1 MLREIK
7 EDLKNGDITSLWIGQ
22 INIVTVSFFPNQ
34 NSSRLSYRNW
44 QTASKIHMEKQKTC
58 HRQNNF
64 EKELSWNN
72 NTSDFETY
80 YKATVI
86 KTMWYWSKELG
97 REVYTNY

>member
-1 MLREIK
+1 M
-7 EDLKNGDITSLWIGQ
+7 
-22 INIVTVSFFPNQ
+22 
-34 NSSRLSYRNW
+34 
-44 QTASKIHMEKQKTC
+44 QKTY
-58 HRQNNF
+58 HGQNNF

-97 REVYTNY
+97 REVYINY